1 MKQRMVLA
9 LGGNMLQPVG
19 GDVTAEAQKEMA
31 EKVGDLVVALA
42 RKYDIVI
49 THGNGPQVGS
59 IMLHEEEAASKEAP
73 AMPLET
79 AVAMTA
85 GQMGYWLEQGVRNAF
100 SRQGRDKQVV
110 SLVTQVVVDRRDK
123 AFEKPTKPIGKSY
136 TAKEAVKCRRK
147 GWQMIKV
154 SAAEAGAKEPMWRRV
169 VPSPLPR
176 DIVEKGIVANLLAQ
190 GVIVITLGGG
200 GVPVHRTRVR
210 KILKGV
216 DAVVDKDYAA
226 EKLAVAVGADVLAM
240 VTAVPNAYI
249 NYGQPAQMALGMV
262 TAQDAMKYIAA
273 GQFATGSMAPKMTAG
288 VAFARSKVG
297 RRAVVTNPENLLAAL
312 DGRAGTVIYGNL

>member
-19 GDVTAEAQKEMA
+19 GEASAEAQKEMA
-31 EKVGDLVVALA
+31 EKIGDLVVALA
-42 RKYDIVI
+42 QKYDIVM

-59 IMLHEEEAASKEAP
+59 IMLHEEEAATKEAP

-100 SRQGRDKQVV
+100 ARQGREKQVV

-123 AFEKPTKPIGKSY
+123 AFAEPTKPIGKFY
-136 TAKEAVKCRRK
+136 TAKEAARLKRK
-147 GWQMIKV
+147 GWQMVKA
-154 SAAEAGAKEPMWRRV
+154 SAAEAGAEEPRWRRV

-176 DIVEKGIVANLLAQ
+176 DIVEKKIVADLLAQ

-200 GVPVHRTRVR
+200 GVPVYRTRVR
-210 KILKGV
+210 KVLKGV

-226 EKLAVAVGADVLAM
+226 EKMAVAVGADVLAM

-249 NYGQPAQMALGMV
+249 HYGEPAQMALGAV
-262 TAQDAMKYIAA
+262 TAAEAMKYIAA
-273 GQFATGSMAPKMTAG
+273 GQFAAGSMAPKMTAG
-288 VAFARSKVG
+288 VAFARSKAG
-297 RRAVVTNPENLLAAL
+297 RRAVVTSPENLLAAL
-312 DGRAGTVIYGNL
+312 EGKAGTVICG